1 MDFARQQRD
10 PTRHLIGIAFVILVH
25 VLVVYAL
32 MTGLARRAV
41 EVIKKPLTAT
51 IVEEIKAPPP
61 PPPPPKKIEIP
72 KVPPP
77 PQQPYVPPPDIPVPT
92 TPSEPV
98 IAAVTP
104 TPPPEPPVI
113 APPVVVPPPPPP
125 APPKPA
131 VRRGI
136 VPISRVSPEYP
147 REARRKGI
155 DNGRVVARLNIDEKG
170 NVTDVK
176 VVESSPPRI
185 FDREVIDAL
194 MQWKF
199 QADGEK
205 YVGEIEVN
213 FTLKD

>member
-10 PTRHLIGIAFVILVH
+10 PTKHVIGIGFVILIH
-25 VLVVYAL
+25 ALIIYAL
-32 MTGLARRAV
+32 VTGLARKAV

-72 KVPPP
+72 KIPPP
-77 PQQPYVPPPDIPVPT
+77 PQQTYIPPPDIPVPT
-92 TPSEPV
+92 ITSEPV

-113 APPVVVPPPPPP
+113 APPVVAPPAP

-136 VPISRVSPEYP
+136 VPISRVIPAYP
-147 REARRKGI
+147 REAIKKGI
-155 DNGRVVARLNIDEKG
+155 TTGSVVARLNIDEKG

-176 VVESSPPRI
+176 IIEANPPRV
-185 FDREVIDAL
+185 FDRAVIDAL
-194 MQWKF
+194 SQWKF

-205 YVGEIEVN
+205 YIGEIEVH
-213 FTLKD
+213 FTLKDE

>member
-10 PTRHLIGIAFVILVH
+10 PTRHLIGIGFVVLIH

-32 MTGLARRAV
+32 VTGLARRAV

-72 KVPPP
+72 KIPPP
-77 PQQPYVPPPDIPVPT
+77 PQQVYVPPPDIPVPT
-92 TPSEPV
+92 VQSEPV
-98 IAAVTP
+98 ISAVTP

-113 APPVVVPPPPPP
+113 APPAPPPPP
-125 APPKPA
+125 APPKVA
-131 VRRGI
+131 VRRI
-136 VPISRVSPEYP
+136 TTAVAKVEPDYP

-155 DNGRVVARLNIDEKG
+155 EGSVVAHLSIDEKG

-176 VVESSPPRI
+176 VVEARPSHI
-185 FDREVIDAL
+185 FDREAIAAL

-199 QADGEK
+199 QPDGEK
-205 YVGEIEVN
+205 YIAEIEIN
-213 FTLKD
+213 FVLN

>member
-10 PTRHLIGIAFVILVH
+10 PTRHLIGIGFVILFH
-25 VLVVYAL
+25 VLIVYAL
-32 MTGLARRAV
+32 VTGLARKAV

-72 KVPPP
+72 KIPPP

-92 TPSEPV
+92 ITSEPV

-113 APPVVVPPPPPP
+113 APPPVVAPPPPP

-136 VPISRVSPEYP
+136 VPISRVLPEFP
-147 REARRKGI
+147 REAERKGYAT
-155 DNGRVVARLNIDEKG
+155 GRVVARLYIDEKG
-170 NVTDVK
+170 NVTEVK
-176 VVESSPPRI
+176 IVEANPPRY
-185 FDREVIDAL
+185 FDRAVISAL
-194 MQWKF
+194 SQWKF

-205 YVGEIEVN
+205 YIGEIEVE
-213 FTLKD
+213 FKLE

>member
-1 MDFARQQRD
+1 MDFARAQRD
-10 PTRHLIGIAFVILVH
+10 PTRHMIGIACVILVH
-25 VLVVYAL
+25 VLVIYGLV
-32 MTGLARRAV
+32 TGLARKAV

-72 KVPPP
+72 KTPPP

-98 IAAVTP
+98 IAAITP

-113 APPVVVPPPPPP
+113 APPAPPPPP

-131 VRRGI
+131 VRKDI
-136 VPISRVSPEYP
+136 VPISRVDPEYL
-147 REARRKGI
+147 REAIRKGVER
-155 DNGRVVARLNIDEKG
+155 GRVVARLNIDEKG
-170 NVTDVK
+170 NVMDVK
-176 VVESSPPRI
+176 IVESSPPRV
-185 FDREVIDAL
+185 FDREVINAV

-199 QADGEK
+199 PAEGEK
-205 YVGEIEVN
+205 FIGEVEVI
-213 FTLKD
+213 FTLKDQ

>member
-10 PTRHLIGIAFVILVH
+10 PTRHLIGIGFVILIH
-25 VLVVYAL
+25 LLVVYAL
-32 MTGLARRAV
+32 VTGLARRAV

-77 PQQPYVPPPDIPVPT
+77 PQQPFVPPPDIPVPT
-92 TPSEPV
+92 ISSEPV
-98 IAAVTP
+98 ISAVTP

-113 APPVVVPPPPPP
+113 APPVVAPPPPPP
-125 APPKPA
+125 PPPKPA

-136 VPISRVSPEYP
+136 VPISRVQPEYP
-147 REARRKGI
+147 REAERKGI
-155 DNGRVVARLNIDEKG
+155 SSGRVLARLFIDEKG
-170 NVTDVK
+170 NVTEVK
-176 VVESSPPRI
+176 IVEANPQRW
-185 FDREVIDAL
+185 FDRSVINAL
-194 MQWKF
+194 SQWKF

-205 YVGEIEVN
+205 YIGEIEVE
-213 FTLKD
+213 FKLE

>member
-10 PTRHLIGIAFVILVH
+10 PTRHLIGIGFVILIH

-32 MTGLARRAV
+32 VTGLARRAV

-72 KVPPP
+72 KIPPP
-77 PQQPYVPPPDIPVPT
+77 LQQPYIPPPDVPVPT
-92 TPSEPV
+92 ITQEPV

-104 TPPPEPPVI
+104 TPPAEPPVI
-113 APPVVVPPPPPP
+113 APPVVAPPPP
-125 APPKPA
+125 APPKAA

-147 REARRKGI
+147 REARRKNI
-155 DNGRVVARLNIDEKG
+155 DSGRVIARLNIDEKG

-176 VVESSPPRI
+176 IVESSPPRV
-185 FDREVIDAL
+185 FDRAVIDAL
-194 MQWKF
+194 LQWKF

-205 YVGEIEVN
+205 YVGEIEVE
-213 FTLKD
+213 FKMTD

>member
-10 PTRHLIGIAFVILVH
+10 PTRHLIGIGFVILIH

-32 MTGLARRAV
+32 VTGLARRAV

-72 KVPPP
+72 KIPPP
-77 PQQPYVPPPDIPVPT
+77 PQQVYVPPPDVPVPT
-92 TPSEPV
+92 VQSEPV
-98 IAAVTP
+98 ISAVTP

-113 APPVVVPPPPPP
+113 APPVVAPPPP

-136 VPISRVSPEYP
+136 TPILQVKPEYP
-147 REARRKGI
+147 REANRRGI
-155 DNGRVVARLNIDEKG
+155 SSGRVIARLNIDEKG
-170 NVTDVK
+170 NVTEVRI
-176 VVESSPPRI
+176 VEANPPRW
-185 FDREVIDAL
+185 FDRAVTEAL
-194 MQWKF
+194 SQWKF
-199 QADGEK
+199 QPDGEK
-205 YVGEIEVN
+205 YIGEVEVE
-213 FTLKD
+213 FKLTD

>member
-10 PTRHLIGIAFVILVH
+10 PTRHLIGIGFVILIH
-25 VLVVYAL
+25 LLVVYAL
-32 MTGLARRAV
+32 VTGLARRAV

-72 KVPPP
+72 KIPPP
-77 PQQPYVPPPDIPVPT
+77 LQQPYIPPPDVPVPT
-92 TPSEPV
+92 ITQEPV

-104 TPPPEPPVI
+104 TPPAEPPVI
-113 APPVVVPPPPPP
+113 APPVVAPPPP
-125 APPKPA
+125 APPKAA

-136 VPISRVSPEYP
+136 VPITRISPEYP
-147 REARRKGI
+147 REARRKNI
-155 DNGRVVARLNIDEKG
+155 DSGRVIARLNIDEKG

-176 VVESSPPRI
+176 IVESNPARV
-185 FDREVIDAL
+185 FDRAVIDAL
-194 MQWKF
+194 LQWKF

-205 YVGEIEVN
+205 YVGEIEVE
-213 FTLKD
+213 FKLTD

>member
-10 PTRHLIGIAFVILVH
+10 PTRHLIGIGFVILFH
-25 VLVVYAL
+25 VLIVYAL
-32 MTGLARRAV
+32 VTGLARKAV

-61 PPPPPKKIEIP
+61 PPPPPKRIEIP

-92 TPSEPV
+92 ITSEPV

-113 APPVVVPPPPPP
+113 APPVVAPPVVAPP
-125 APPKPA
+125 PPKPA

-136 VPISRVSPEYP
+136 VPISRVLPEFP
-147 REARRKGI
+147 REAERKGYAT
-155 DNGRVVARLNIDEKG
+155 GRVVARLFIDEKG

-176 VVESSPPRI
+176 IVEANPPRY
-185 FDREVIDAL
+185 FDRAVINAL
-194 MQWKF
+194 SQWKF

-205 YVGEIEVN
+205 YIGEIEVE
-213 FTLKD
+213 FKLE

>member
-10 PTRHLIGIAFVILVH
+10 PTRHLIGIGFVILIH
-25 VLVVYAL
+25 LLVVYAL
-32 MTGLARRAV
+32 VTGLARRAV

-72 KVPPP
+72 RVPP

-92 TPSEPV
+92 ISSEPV
-98 IAAVTP
+98 ISAVTP
-104 TPPPEPPVI
+104 TPPAEPPVI
-113 APPVVVPPPPPP
+113 APPVVAPPPPP
-125 APPKPA
+125 APPKAA

-147 REARRKGI
+147 REARRKNI
-155 DNGRVVARLNIDEKG
+155 DSGRVIARLNIDEKG

-176 VVESSPPRI
+176 IVESSPPRV
-185 FDREVIDAL
+185 FDRAVIDAL
-194 MQWKF
+194 LQWKF

-205 YVGEIEVN
+205 YVGEIEVE
-213 FTLKD
+213 FKMTD